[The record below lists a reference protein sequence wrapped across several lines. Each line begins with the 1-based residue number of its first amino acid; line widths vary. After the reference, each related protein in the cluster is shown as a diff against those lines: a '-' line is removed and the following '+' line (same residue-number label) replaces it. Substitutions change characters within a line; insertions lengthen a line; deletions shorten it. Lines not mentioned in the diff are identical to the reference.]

1 MQEAQLGTLHS
12 PPALEIK
19 SAHFN
24 LLALRPA
31 TIRAADFG
39 CELATKL
46 GSQRD
51 FFDNDVVVL
60 DLSALAARDERIDFG
75 AFVAEARRHG
85 LFVAGVRGGSSAQR
99 EAAAAAGLGVF
110 PAAIAASARPAPAP
124 TRAPPLARHAKL
136 IERPVRG
143 GQQVYAKE
151 SDLALLAAVNP
162 GAEVMADGHIH
173 CYAPLKG
180 RALAGVSGESAA
192 RIFCLSL
199 EAELVAIAGIYRV
212 LDQSEPRWGEP
223 AQIYLEGERL
233 AIAPLG

>member
-1 MQEAQLGTLHS
+1 MQEAQLGTLPS

-31 TIRAADFG
+31 SIQSADFAR
-39 CELATKL
+39 ELASKL
-46 GSQRD
+46 GEHPD
-51 FFDNDVVVL
+51 FFNNDAVVL
-60 DLSALAARDERIDFG
+60 DLSALAACDELLDFT
-75 AFVAEARRHG
+75 AFVAVARRHG
-85 LFVAGVRGGSSAQR
+85 LFLAGVRGGSSAQC
-99 EAAAAAGLGVF
+99 EAAAAAGLGTF
-110 PAAIAASARPAPAP
+110 PAALAAPARAAPAPAKALPAARPA
-124 TRAPPLARHAKL
+124 KL
-136 IERPVRG
+136 IDRPVRG
-143 GQQVYAKE
+143 GQQVYARE
-151 SDLALLAAVNP
+151 SDLVLLAAVNP

-180 RALAGVSGESAA
+180 RALAGVSGERSA

-212 LDQSEPRWGEP
+212 LDQTQPHAGEP

-233 AIAPLG
+233 AIAPLY